1 MLAPTRQKKTY
12 DHRLRELVHSTA
24 DSSIARKNG
33 VPRSTAAGWI
43 KNKPRTVVSTPALA
57 LNPTELQQ
65 EVVHLRSQVARLRA
79 ILRLVFRILCLS
91 GFRLERYRIPDPRNK
106 SKLIQ
111 AIDNATAVISKRSAL
126 AVIGLSYS
134 RYHEWSTADV
144 CQLTDL
150 PSCPKS
156 HPSQLTSAEVAAM
169 RDMIEDK
176 GLRHLP
182 TCALVRL
189 GRKLGKVFASQTC
202 WFKIIQKQGW
212 KWPRYRVYPA
222 KPKIGIRACKPNAIW
237 HVDTS
242 ILKLVD
248 GTRVYM
254 HAIIDNF
261 SRRILSWCVD
271 PTFDTGTTSK
281 LIVEAA
287 KGIKILPGNAPP
299 QVYMDSGIEN
309 KNESVSALVEASVIQ
324 RVLAQVDI
332 HFSNSM
338 IESWWRQLK
347 HQWLFLNTLDS
358 IETVR
363 KLVAFYV
370 QQHNE
375 HVPHSAFKGQTP
387 DEMYF
392 ATGTDVPEKLHAAQL
407 IAKQARRE
415 ANLARS
421 CSACR
426 ATEPKLVVIEPP
438 TETEIPSNTS

>member
-1 MLAPTRQKKTY
+1 
-12 DHRLRELVHSTA
+12 
-24 DSSIARKNG
+24 
-33 VPRSTAAGWI
+33 
-43 KNKPRTVVSTPALA
+43 
-57 LNPTELQQ
+57 
-65 EVVHLRSQVARLRA
+65 
-79 ILRLVFRILCLS
+79 
-91 GFRLERYRIPDPRNK
+91 
-106 SKLIQ
+106 
-111 AIDNATAVISKRSAL
+111 
-126 AVIGLSYS
+126 
-134 RYHEWSTADV
+134 
-144 CQLTDL
+144 
-150 PSCPKS
+150 
-156 HPSQLTSAEVAAM
+156 M
-169 RDMIEDK
+169 RDIIEDK

-189 GRKLGKVFASQTC
+189 GRKLGKIFASQTC
-202 WFKIIQKQGW
+202 WFRIIRKQGW
-212 KWPRYRVYPA
+212 NRPRNRVYPA
-222 KPKIGIRACKPNAIW
+222 KPKIGIRASKPNEIW

-242 ILKLVD
+242 ILKLID

-254 HAIIDNF
+254 HAIIDNY
-261 SRRILSWCVD
+261 SRRNLAWCVD
-271 PTFDTGTTSK
+271 PTFNTCATAK

-287 KGIKILPGNAPP
+287 KGFKFASGNAPP

-309 KNESVSALVEASVIQ
+309 KNESVASLVEASVIQ

-392 ATGTDVPEKLHAAQL
+392 ATGADVPEKLLAAQL
-407 IAKQARRE
+407 LAKQSRRE
-415 ANLARS
+415 SNLARS

-426 ATEPKLVVIEPP
+426 TTEPNLVAIEPP
-438 TETEIPSNTS
+438 TETAIPSNTS